1 MINLSLSLSRDL
13 QEGVMGMVDERG
25 RTVGCPSDLEARKYL
40 VLSDGNVMTAARK
53 VYHFRREKVS
63 G

>member
-1 MINLSLSLSRDL
+1 
-13 QEGVMGMVDERG
+13 MGMVDERG